1 MYTEIK
7 KNAYYLFKHY
17 IMTYKKNQLIGNY
30 FFLQYYSPQN
40 YFHFKKY
47 MTSIKNIIYEQN
59 SLLNDKIH

>member
-1 MYTEIK
+1 
-7 KNAYYLFKHY
+7 
-17 IMTYKKNQLIGNY
+17 MTYKKNQLIRNY

-59 SLLNDKIH
+59 SLLNDKILENLH